1 MSEDAEW
8 RKIDALNLLGLAVW
22 RWRVA
27 PEFPKGARS
36 ALYSNGTDHGFAVET
51 AERIV
56 EFCPALAVVLEAGLD
71 ALGPEHP
78 AVRLAGYVMTGD
90 RGLIAE
96 MEAAVAAGAGDE

>member
-1 MSEDAEW
+1 MSEDVEW

-27 PEFPKGARS
+27 PDFPEGSRS
-36 ALYSNGTDHGFAVET
+36 ALYSNGTDHGSAVET

-56 EFCPALAVVLEAGLD
+56 GFCPALGVVLEAGLE

-90 RGLIAE
+90 RDLIAE
-96 MEAAVAAGAGDE
+96 QEAAVAAGDGG